1 MKKKLT
7 KRAIDSLQPLPE
19 RYEVFDSELAGFL
32 VRVAPDGEKTF
43 AVRYRVGPEHG
54 AKRRRLTIGRY
65 GVITAEEARTIAR
78 EKLADVIRGEDPA
91 GNRNAM
97 RGAPTVQG
105 FGEEF
110 LLDVDARRK
119 SRTAVEYR
127 RLWSK
132 HIQPAIGRQLVA
144 TVAHPE
150 VAKLHRGLR
159 GTPSLANRVLA
170 LLGSFFSYAERQG
183 VRPKRTNPAHDVKP
197 YAETARERFLTP
209 VEVGRLG
216 DALARAEKEGLPT
229 ASTFRGKSRGISRNR
244 RAKMTGASRGPYKT
258 TTMSKGYPAN
268 PYAVAAIRFLLL
280 TGWREQEALTLQW
293 SFLTEDFRTATLPD
307 SKAGRSV
314 RKLGAPTRELLSGL
328 PRVEGSPFV
337 FPGPHPLKPLNN
349 VERVWHAA
357 REAAALTDV
366 RLHDLRHSYASSI
379 ASGGG
384 SLLVIAKLLGHKQ
397 VSTTARYAHLLDDP
411 LQAAADSAS
420 SQLAT
425 WLASPPPTPIAV
437 LRP

>member
-1 MKKKLT
+1 MKQKLT
-7 KRAIDSLQPLPE
+7 KRAIDSLQPSHE
-19 RYEVFDSELAGFL
+19 RYEVFDSELPGFL
-32 VRVAPDGEKTF
+32 VRIAPDGEKTF

-54 AKRRRLTIGRY
+54 ARRRRLTLGRY
-65 GVITAEEARTIAR
+65 GVITAEQARTIAR
-78 EKLADVIRGEDPA
+78 QRLADVVRGEDPA
-91 GNRNAM
+91 GNRRAVKI
-97 RGAPTVQG
+97 APTVEG
-105 FGEEF
+105 LGDEF

-119 SRTAVEYR
+119 LRTAVEYR

-144 TVAHPE
+144 TVSHSE
-150 VAKLHRGLR
+150 ISKLHRGLR
-159 GTPSLANRVLA
+159 ETPTLANRVLA

-183 VRPKRTNPAHDVKP
+183 VRTRRTNPAHDVQP
-197 YAETARERFLTP
+197 YAEKARERFLTP
-209 VEVGRLG
+209 AEVGRLG
-216 DALARAEKEGLPT
+216 DALNRAEKEGLPP
-229 ASTFRGKSRGISRNR
+229 ASTFLRKTRGISRKR
-244 RAKMTGASRGPYKT
+244 RARMTGLSRGPYKT
-258 TTMSKGYPAN
+258 AAPRKCYPAN

-307 SKAGRSV
+307 SKTGRSV
-314 RKLGAPTRELLSGL
+314 RKLGAPARELLSRL
-328 PRVEGSPFV
+328 PRVEGSLFA
-337 FPGPHPLKPLNN
+337 FPSSNPSKPLNN
-349 VERVWHAA
+349 IERTWHAA

-397 VSTTARYAHLLDDP
+397 VNTTARYAHLLDDP

-425 WLASPPPTPIAV
+425 WLASPPPTPITGS
-437 LRP
+437 RP

>member
-1 MKKKLT
+1 M
-7 KRAIDSLQPLPE
+7 
-19 RYEVFDSELAGFL
+19 
-32 VRVAPDGEKTF
+32 
-43 AVRYRVGPEHG
+43 
-54 AKRRRLTIGRY
+54 
-65 GVITAEEARTIAR
+65 
-78 EKLADVIRGEDPA
+78 
-91 GNRNAM
+91 
-97 RGAPTVQG
+97 
-105 FGEEF
+105 
-110 LLDVDARRK
+110 
-119 SRTAVEYR
+119 EYR

-209 VEVGRLG
+209 AEVGRLG

-258 TTMSKGYPAN
+258 TTLRKGHPAN

-307 SKAGRSV
+307 SKTGRSV
-314 RKLGAPTRELLSGL
+314 RKLGAPARELLSGL

-337 FPGPHPLKPLNN
+337 FPGSHPSKPLNN

-357 REAAALTDV
+357 REAAGLTDV

-437 LRP
+437 SRP